1 MAKWNRLMGDDLGP
15 DRLRPWRL
23 FSAQTL
29 PLLRGCQEDDGDL
42 RLQRDAPAYARDFY
56 DDSLMREL
64 DESGFLDR
72 LYK

>member
-1 MAKWNRLMGDDLGP
+1 MVERAWLNAPGH
-15 DRLRPWRL
+15 
-23 FSAQTL
+23 
-29 PLLRGCQEDDGDL
+29 
-42 RLQRDAPAYARDFY
+42 RDAALRSFPRKPYPCYDGVKKTMEVYDSNEMRRHTPHDFY